1 MLEMICLDLNGNP
14 ITHFTQWDADRE
26 IIILG
31 DFSSAPMVHFCN
43 KNSKYAQCVNS
54 NLIDTNQ
61 IKVSVPNN
69 LLREP
74 YPILMYVYTTEN
86 GSKQTILSGKIPVKE
101 RAEPEG
107 AVFEENVHVVYLA
120 ELEQQV
126 LALNDLI
133 TSAEAEREENEE
145 QRINAENLRQSNET
159 TRQSNEDSRVS
170 AESDRVN
177 DFVGLKQDMNDAIDD
192 CNAATESAV
201 ANCNTAASNANTATQ
216 SANNAAQ
223 SANTA
228 AATANDAADKAN
240 SAVTQINVF
249 LENTDDMTVTFTE
262 ATTRTN
268 IISGESLKIL
278 FGKIKK
284 WFTDIEAFCTPDVTQ
299 EDIDN
304 IVV

>member
-192 CNAATESAV
+192 CNS
-201 ANCNTAASNANTATQ
+201 
-216 SANNAAQ
+216 
-223 SANTA
+223 A